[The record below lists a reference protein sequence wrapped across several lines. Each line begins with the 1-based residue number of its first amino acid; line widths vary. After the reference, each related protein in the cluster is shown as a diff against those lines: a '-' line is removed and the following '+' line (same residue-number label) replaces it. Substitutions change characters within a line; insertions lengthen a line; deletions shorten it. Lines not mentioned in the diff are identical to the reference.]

1 MIIVSLSLL
10 AAIAAAQSRYSSR
23 RSGYYNIYTNW
34 PGDNYCKDWVR
45 DDIAYDDCRCY
56 LSKYSYSV
64 DYSTSLE
71 NCMCPDDAKQCPHY
85 NGGECCLNGHCHDPK
100 GSTCKTVTMIAAIVG
115 GVVACCCVAACIGGV
130 FYMRKKQAQQ
140 QQAFANSNATGPQSQ
155 MGTFGG
161 SAAANTNPG
170 AKYNVGGPPPG
181 PPPGQYGTYGAPPPG
196 NPPPSAFGGPPAG
209 PPPPAYDGNSGGSQL
224 PPGWEI
230 KYDPQGQP
238 YYVDHINKK
247 SQYEPPEG
255 YDGGAVST

>member
-1 MIIVSLSLL
+1 MIIVSFSIL
-10 AAIAAAQSRYSSR
+10 AAIAAAQSRYSS
-23 RSGYYNIYTNW
+23 SYYNIYTNW

-56 LSKYSYSV
+56 LSKYSNTK

-100 GSTCKTVTMIAAIVG
+100 GSTCKTVTLIAAIVG

-130 FYMRKKQAQQ
+130 FYMRQKQAQQ
-140 QQAFANSNATGPQSQ
+140 QQAFANSNATGPQNQ

-161 SAAANTNPG
+161 GPVSNTNPG
-170 AKYNVGGPPPG
+170 AKYNNVGGPPPG
-181 PPPGQYGTYGAPPPG
+181 PPPGQYGAYGAPPPG